1 MSCDGTRKSCWDII
15 LGSGFDNYEKS
26 QSSITLYSLIKLT
39 ERVSSIE
46 LNIRIEHA
54 YLEQTN
60 YIPNLLQNMQVQ
72 KLYQQAIV
80 FATERHAQKNQK
92 IPGTDLPYVVHLS
105 NVAME
110 LFVASSANDQL
121 NLEFA
126 VQVALLH
133 DLIEDTDTTC
143 EEIES
148 RFGVEIMRAVKALT
162 KNKALP
168 KDQQLP
174 DSIARIKKLKP
185 EVWAVKLADRITNL
199 LPPPSH
205 WDNEKR
211 IQYQREARMI
221 LNELKQ
227 GNDYLANRLRLEIEK
242 YGNYINK

>member
-1 MSCDGTRKSCWDII
+1 
-15 LGSGFDNYEKS
+15 
-26 QSSITLYSLIKLT
+26 
-39 ERVSSIE
+39 
-46 LNIRIEHA
+46 
-54 YLEQTN
+54 
-60 YIPNLLQNMQVQ
+60 MQVQ
-72 KLYQQAIV
+72 KIYQQAIV

-143 EEIES
+143 EEIEA

-174 DSIARIKKLKP
+174 DSIARIKKLQP
-185 EVWAVKLADRITNL
+185 DVWAVKLADRITNL
-199 LPPPSH
+199 QPPPSH

-227 GNDYLANRLRLEIEK
+227 GNDYLANRLKLEIEK

>member
-1 MSCDGTRKSCWDII
+1 
-15 LGSGFDNYEKS
+15 
-26 QSSITLYSLIKLT
+26 
-39 ERVSSIE
+39 
-46 LNIRIEHA
+46 
-54 YLEQTN
+54 
-60 YIPNLLQNMQVQ
+60 MQVQ
-72 KLYQQAIV
+72 KLYQEAIV
-80 FATERHAQKNQK
+80 FAAEKHTQKNQK

-110 LFVASSANDQL
+110 LFVASSANDKL
-121 NLEFA
+121 NLDFA

>member
-1 MSCDGTRKSCWDII
+1 
-15 LGSGFDNYEKS
+15 
-26 QSSITLYSLIKLT
+26 
-39 ERVSSIE
+39 
-46 LNIRIEHA
+46 
-54 YLEQTN
+54 
-60 YIPNLLQNMQVQ
+60 MQVQ
-72 KLYQQAIV
+72 KLYQEAIV
-80 FATERHAQKNQK
+80 FAAEKHAQKNQK
-92 IPGTDLPYVVHLS
+92 IPGTDLPYAVHLS

-110 LFVASSANDQL
+110 LFVASSAEDKL

-143 EEIES
+143 EEIEDRS
-148 RFGVEIMRAVKALT
+148 GIEIMRAVSALT
-162 KNKALP
+162 KNEELP

-174 DSIARIKKLKP
+174 DSIARIKKLQP

-227 GNDYLANRLRLEIEK
+227 GNDYLANRLKLEIEK